1 MTSETSTTPTTPT
14 TLSPERAELLEALAK
29 HRGLFLFT
37 AQGLTDEQARLRPT
51 ASELSIGGV
60 IKHVTVVTEQWLGF
74 VERGTE
80 AMPAIDD
87 VDWQAWADQ
96 FVLRD
101 DETLQQV
108 LDAFDVVARRTDELV
123 RTGDLERAHVLPDA
137 PWFESGARWTARR
150 VVLNLLTEI
159 VQHAGHAD
167 ILRETIDGQKSMG

>member
-1 MTSETSTTPTTPT
+1 MTTETTTETTPTP
-14 TLSPERAELLEALAK
+14 SAERTELLEALAK

-37 AQGLTDEQARLRPT
+37 AQGLTDEQARSRPT

-96 FVLRD
+96 FVMRD

-108 LDAFDVVARRTDELV
+108 LDGFEAVARRTDELV
-123 RTGDLERAHVLPDA
+123 RTGDLDRAHALPDA

-159 VQHAGHAD
+159 AQHAGHAD